1 MRSIL
6 TLGLVVLTARVGG
19 CCCRVIG
26 YEGNPNFS
34 DPFVN
39 DTIGPTIP
47 SFPVVLNF
55 PDETM
60 FFFPIALD
68 DKPRSDLALL
78 SMGCYAISGGNV
90 LVTARVENLGSS
102 PITPEVFRAGE
113 LSALRVA
120 AIVTTAGGGR
130 ERVDATSMLPLT
142 AGGTVDLVLGP
153 TLAPADQ
160 IVRIDV
166 IADPARIVPDPL
178 RDNNV
183 LSWQGNMRAD
193 AAQCTVE
200 R

>member
-6 TLGLVVLTARVGG
+6 ALGLVALTALLAG
-19 CCCRVIG
+19 CCCQVVG
-26 YEGNPNFS
+26 YAGNPNFS
-34 DPFVN
+34 DPFQN
-39 DTIGPTIP
+39 DLIGPTTP
-47 SFPVVLNF
+47 NFPVVLNF

-60 FFFPIALD
+60 YFFPMFD
-68 DKPRSDLALL
+68 DRRSSDLVLL

-102 PITPEVFRAGE
+102 PVTPDPFRSGE

-120 AIVTTAGGGR
+120 AVVTTAGGAR
-130 ERVDATSMLPLT
+130 ETIDGATMLPVT
-142 AGGTVDLVLGP
+142 PTGVVDFVLGP

-166 IADPARIVPDPL
+166 IADPGRVVPDPL

-183 LSWQGNMRAD
+183 LSWEGNMRPD
-193 AAQCTVE
+193 AAQCTVA